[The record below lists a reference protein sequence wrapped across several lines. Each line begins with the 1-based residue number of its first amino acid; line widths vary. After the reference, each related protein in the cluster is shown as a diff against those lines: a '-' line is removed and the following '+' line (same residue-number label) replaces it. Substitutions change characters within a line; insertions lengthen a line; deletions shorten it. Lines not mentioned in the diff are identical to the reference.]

1 MGWLLCSGEGEAEGM
16 FIPGMFV
23 CVCGDAAG
31 VGEGTGWSM
40 PGIFIAGAGGG
51 DAFGVGEGIVIGC
64 CADAESVPARNT
76 NMSDK
81 RYAIGELLIWSAA
94 ASTRGP
100 QRGIRAG
107 VVVARRRFGSVDRK
121 NKSKAPP
128 LSAHSKFAARDIR
141 KRFLAA

>member
-31 VGEGTGWSM
+31 VGEGTGWSI

-94 ASTRGP
+94 AS
-100 QRGIRAG
+100 
-107 VVVARRRFGSVDRK
+107 VARGRFGSVDRE

-141 KRFLAA
+141 KQFLTA